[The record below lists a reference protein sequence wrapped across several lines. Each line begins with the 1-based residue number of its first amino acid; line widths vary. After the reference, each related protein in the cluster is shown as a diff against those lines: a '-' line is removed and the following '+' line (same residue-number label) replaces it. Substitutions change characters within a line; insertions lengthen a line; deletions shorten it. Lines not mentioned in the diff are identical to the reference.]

1 MTSALLDARPA
12 FPEPGSPGERI
23 VDATLRC
30 VARWGL
36 TKTTVDDVAREAG
49 VGRATLY
56 RLFPGGRDAVID
68 AVVTVEAARF
78 FHRLDRRVVGVGSL
92 EDLLVEIITEA
103 FSTLGSHEALRFL
116 FAHEPEAILPHLTF
130 GQMDAVLASAAPV
143 VAPYLRPWLTGPD
156 AEEAAARGAEWL
168 TRIVLSYLMSPSASV
183 NLSDAAAARHLVRT
197 FILPGLAPGQSNSTG
212 QSNPTRPS
220 NPTATTPE
228 GEQ

>member
-12 FPEPGSPGERI
+12 VPEPGSPGERI

-36 TKTTVDDVAREAG
+36 AKTTVDDVAREAG

-68 AVVTVEAARF
+68 AVVAAESARF
-78 FHRLDRRVVGVGSL
+78 FRRLDERLVDVGSL
-92 EDLLVEIITEA
+92 EELLVEIITES
-103 FSTLGSHEALRFL
+103 FFTLGAHEALRFL

-130 GQMDAVLASAAPV
+130 GGMDTVLASAAGV
-143 VAPYLRPWLTGPD
+143 AAPYLRPWLTGPD
-156 AEEAAARGAEWL
+156 VDEAAARGAEWL
-168 TRIVLSYLMSPSASV
+168 TRIVLSYLVAPSALV
-183 NLSDAAAARHLVRT
+183 DLSDSVSVRHLVRT
-197 FILPGLAPGQSNSTG
+197 YILPGLAPTQTASTG
-212 QSNPTRPS
+212 RSNPT
-220 NPTATTPE
+220 TTPQ

>member
-12 FPEPGSPGERI
+12 VPEPGSPGERI

-36 TKTTVDDVAREAG
+36 AKTTVDDVAREAG

-68 AVVTVEAARF
+68 AVVSAEAARF
-78 FHRLDRRVVGVGSL
+78 FHRLDQRILELGSL
-92 EDLLVEIITEA
+92 EDLLVAIITES
-103 FSTLGSHEALRFL
+103 FSTLDSHEALRFL

-130 GQMDAVLASAAPV
+130 GQMDAVLASAARV
-143 VAPYLRPWLTGPD
+143 AAPYLRPWLTGPD
-156 AEEAAARGAEWL
+156 ADEGAARGAEWL
-168 TRIVLSYLMSPSASV
+168 TRIVLSYLVAPSASV
-183 NLSDAAAARHLVRT
+183 DLGDTVSVRDLVRT
-197 FILPGLAPGQSNSTG
+197 YILPGLTPGHV
-212 QSNPTRPS
+212 
-220 NPTATTPE
+220 NPTATTSQ

>member
-1 MTSALLDARPA
+1 MTSALLDAHPA
-12 FPEPGSPGERI
+12 LPEPGSPAERI

-68 AVVTVEAARF
+68 AVVTVETARF
-78 FHRLDRRVVGVGSL
+78 FHRLDRRVVDVGSL

-103 FSTLGSHEALRFL
+103 FATLGSHEALRFL

-130 GQMDAVLASAAPV
+130 GRMDAVLASAARV
-143 VAPYLRPWLTGPD
+143 AAPYLRPWLIGPD
-156 AEEAAARGAEWL
+156 AEEGAARGAEWL
-168 TRIVLSYLMSPSASV
+168 TRIVLSYLVAPSAALD
-183 NLSDAAAARHLVRT
+183 LSDAASVRHLVRT
-197 FILPGLAPGQSNSTG
+197 YILPGLSPGQTDSIG
-212 QSNPTRPS
+212 QFTPTD
-220 NPTATTPE
+220 TTPE